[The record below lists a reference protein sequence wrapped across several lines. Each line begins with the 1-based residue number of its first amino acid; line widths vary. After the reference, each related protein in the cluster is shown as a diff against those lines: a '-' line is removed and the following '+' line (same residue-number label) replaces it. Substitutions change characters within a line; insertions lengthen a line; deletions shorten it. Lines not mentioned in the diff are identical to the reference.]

1 MYTILCNGITF
12 EVRFARNRISCY
24 HKVEADPKPVHDGF
38 VEVMKNGKTRIISTT
53 THDEPEITHFEI
65 HTTLENLSATVWVFK
80 EYTLTSRQLIVY
92 SNLPKTEIE
101 KELTEMM
108 SKMTLE
114 ELYEMARE

>member
-12 EVRFARNRISCY
+12 EVRSARNRISCY

-65 HTTLENLSATVWVFK
+65 HTTLENLSDTVWVFK

-101 KELTEMM
+101 KELTKMM
-108 SKMTLE
+108 SNMTLE